1 MVRNE
6 MKWAARWEPG
16 APRRGIDSMTETQT
30 VADVMQEMQGKFKAE
45 KAAGITATFQFDITG
60 EGGGQWNAVIN
71 DGQATFNE
79 GTADNPTVTITA
91 TDQDWIRIVNGQ
103 LNPQMAFMTGKIKVK
118 GDLGLAT
125 KLGTL
130 FL

>member
-1 MVRNE
+1 
-6 MKWAARWEPG
+6 
-16 APRRGIDSMTETQT
+16 MTETQT
-30 VADVMQEMQGKFKAE
+30 VADVMQEMQTKFRPE
-45 KAAGITATFQFDITG
+45 KAAGINATFQFDITG
-60 EGGGQWNAVIN
+60 DGGGQWNAVIE
-71 DGQATFNE
+71 DGNATFNE
-79 GTADNPTVTITA
+79 GTADSPTVTITA
-91 TDQDWIRIVNGQ
+91 ADQDWIRIVNGQ

>member
-1 MVRNE
+1 MSTTQSMDEIFTE
-6 MKWAARWEPG
+6 ME
-16 APRRGIDSMTETQT
+16 
-30 VADVMQEMQGKFKAE
+30 GKFRAD
-45 KAAGITATFQFDITG
+45 KAAGINATFQFDITG
-60 EGGGQWNAVIN
+60 DGGGTWNAVLA
-71 DGQATFNE
+71 D
-79 GTADNPTVTITA
+79 GTAKFDKGAADAPTVTITA
-91 TDQDWIRIVNGQ
+91 SDEDWAKITSGQ

>member
-1 MVRNE
+1 
-6 MKWAARWEPG
+6 
-16 APRRGIDSMTETQT
+16 MTETQT
-30 VADVMQEMQGKFKAE
+30 VASAMQDMESRFKPD
-45 KAAGITATFQFDITG
+45 KAAGINATFQFDITG
-60 EGGGQWNAVIN
+60 DGGGQWNAVVQ

-79 GTADNPTVTITA
+79 GTADDPTVTITA
-91 TDQDWIRIVNGQ
+91 VADDWIRIVNGQ

>member
-1 MVRNE
+1 
-6 MKWAARWEPG
+6 
-16 APRRGIDSMTETQT
+16 MTETQA
-30 VADVMQEMQGKFKAE
+30 VADVFKEMEGKFKAD
-45 KAAGITATFQFDITG
+45 KAAGINATFQFDITG
-60 EGGGQWNAVIN
+60 DGGGQWNAVIDN
-71 DGQATFNE
+71 GEATFNE
-79 GTADNPTVTITA
+79 GAAANPTVTITA
-91 TDQDWIRIVNGQ
+91 QDDDWVRIVNGQ

>member
-1 MVRNE
+1 
-6 MKWAARWEPG
+6 
-16 APRRGIDSMTETQT
+16 MTDTQT
-30 VADVMQEMQGKFKAE
+30 IAGIFTEMQSKFNAD
-45 KAAGITATFQFDITG
+45 KAAGIDATFQFDITG
-60 EGGGQWNAVIN
+60 DGGGQWYAVIKE
-71 DGQATFNE
+71 GAATFSE
-79 GTADNPTVTITA
+79 GTSDAPTVTIT
-91 TDQDWIRIVNGQ
+91 TLDEDWVRIVNGQ

>member
-1 MVRNE
+1 M
-6 MKWAARWEPG
+6 A
-16 APRRGIDSMTETQT
+16 ETQT
-30 VADVMQEMQGKFKAE
+30 VAGVMQEMEAKFKPE
-45 KAAGITATFQFDITG
+45 KAAGINATFQFDITG
-60 EGGGQWNAVIN
+60 DGGGQWNAVIV
-71 DGQATFNE
+71 DGQATFTE
-79 GTADNPTVTITA
+79 GTADSPTVTITA
-91 TDQDWIRIVNGQ
+91 NADDWIRIVNGQ

>member
-1 MVRNE
+1 
-6 MKWAARWEPG
+6 
-16 APRRGIDSMTETQT
+16 MTETQT
-30 VADVMQEMQGKFKAE
+30 VASAMQEMEGKFKAD
-45 KAAGITATFQFDITG
+45 KAAGINATFQFDITG
-60 EGGGQWNAVIN
+60 DGGGQWYAVIS
-71 DGQATFNE
+71 DGDAAFSE
-79 GTADNPTVTITA
+79 GTADSPTVTITA
-91 TDQDWIRIVNGQ
+91 ADEDWIRIVNGQ

>member
-1 MVRNE
+1 
-6 MKWAARWEPG
+6 
-16 APRRGIDSMTETQT
+16 MTETQT
-30 VADVMQEMQGKFKAE
+30 VADVFKEMEGKFKAD
-45 KAAGITATFQFDITG
+45 KAAGINATFQFDITG
-60 EGGGQWNAVIN
+60 EGGGTWNARIE
-71 DGQATFNE
+71 DGQATFSE
-79 GTADNPTVTITA
+79 GAAESPTVTITA
-91 TDQDWIRIVNGQ
+91 LDEDWVRIVNGQ

>member
-1 MVRNE
+1 
-6 MKWAARWEPG
+6 
-16 APRRGIDSMTETQT
+16 MTETQA
-30 VADVMQEMQGKFKAE
+30 VADVFKEMEGKFKAD
-45 KAAGITATFQFDITG
+45 KAAGINATFQFDITG
-60 EGGGQWNAVIN
+60 DGGGQWNAVIDN
-71 DGQATFNE
+71 GEATFNE
-79 GTADNPTVTITA
+79 GAADSPTVTITA
-91 TDQDWIRIVNGQ
+91 LDDDWVRIVNGQ

>member
-1 MVRNE
+1 
-6 MKWAARWEPG
+6 
-16 APRRGIDSMTETQT
+16 MTDTQT
-30 VADVMQEMQGKFKAE
+30 VAGVMQEMEGKFRAD
-45 KAAGITATFQFDITG
+45 KAAGINATFQFDITG

-79 GTADNPTVTITA
+79 GVADDPTVTITA
-91 TDQDWIRIVNGQ
+91 SDEDWIRIVNGQ

-118 GDLGLAT
+118 GNIGLAT
-125 KLGTL
+125 KLGSL

>member
-1 MVRNE
+1 
-6 MKWAARWEPG
+6 
-16 APRRGIDSMTETQT
+16 MTDTQT
-30 VADVMQEMQGKFKAE
+30 VAGVMQQMESRFKAD
-45 KAAGITATFQFDITG
+45 KAVGMNATFQFDITG
-60 EGGGQWNAVIN
+60 DGGGQWNAVIV

-79 GTADNPTVTITA
+79 GTSDAPTVTITA
-91 TDQDWIRIVNGQ
+91 AADDWIRIVNGQ